1 MIKHPL
7 PRIDQDETLHKLLL
21 PYCRLKFGEIWEDP
35 LGKHKVGCLDCTR
48 SNEVKKIF
56 GSKKTVL
63 AVHDPPYNFVAFKK
77 RELNSFINWCH
88 KWVENTFQV
97 LKQNSSLYIWL
108 GANQK
113 FNFQPL
119 PQFIQM
125 MGETKFKSKSYI
137 TVRNQRGYGTLKNWM
152 AVRQELLFY
161 IKGKPEFYTEAEYTD
176 IPKIMNGYYKSV
188 NGEVTNNFE
197 RSKSGFIRAGNV
209 WIDIQQIFYRMEENV
224 NGCYAQKPIKSIN
237 RIIEA
242 SSKKGDLVTDF
253 FSHSGTTL
261 ISSELLDRKCNT
273 LDIDSVFCEIS
284 IRRLERLR
292 KTGKTGWQN
301 SNPFADE
308 IIKSKKIKAHLKTK
322 YNIIYD

>member
-1 MIKHPL
+1 MIKYPL

-21 PYCRLKFGEIWEDP
+21 PYCRLKRGEIWEDP
-35 LGKHKVGCLDCTR
+35 SGKHKIGCLDCTHAD
-48 SNEVKKIF
+48 EVKKLF
-56 GSKKTVL
+56 GGKKAVL

-88 KWVENTFQV
+88 KWVENTYKV

-108 GANQK
+108 GADQK
-113 FNFQPL
+113 YNFQPL

-125 MGETKFKSKSYI
+125 MAETKFKSKSFI
-137 TVRNQRGYGTLKNWM
+137 TMRNQRGYGTQNNWM

-161 IKGKPEFYTEAEYTD
+161 IKGKPVFYTEAEYTN

-188 NGEVTNNFE
+188 SGEVTNNFE

-237 RIIEA
+237 RVIEA
-242 SSKKGDLVTDF
+242 SSKKGELVTDF

-261 ISSELLDRKCNT
+261 ISSELLNRKCYT
-273 LDIDSVFCEIS
+273 VDVDPVFCEIS
-284 IRRLERLR
+284 IRRFERLK

-308 IIKSKKIKAHLKTK
+308 ILKNKKIIVHLKNK
-322 YNIIYD
+322 YDIEY